1 MIIIIIIINIYYVCC
16 VPGFIYISILSAVY
30 CSACI
35 LYIYVCNCAYD
46 IDGDDDAEDRQKRV
60 VYRPSY
66 KKLGP
71 TIDREQTA
79 NSQKRTQTDTEYYY
93 N

>member
-46 IDGDDDAEDRQKRV
+46 IDDDAEDRQKRV

-66 KKLGP
+66 KLGP
-71 TIDREQTA
+71 TIDRQPTA
-79 NSQKRTQTDTEYYY
+79 RSTQTDIEYYY